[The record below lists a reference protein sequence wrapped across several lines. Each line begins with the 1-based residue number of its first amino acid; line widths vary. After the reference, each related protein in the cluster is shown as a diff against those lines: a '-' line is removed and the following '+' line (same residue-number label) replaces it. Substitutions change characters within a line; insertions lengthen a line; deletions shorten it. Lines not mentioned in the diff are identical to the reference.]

1 MGKKGMLIVLSGPS
15 GAGKGTVCSRLLE
28 KNPNIALSISYTTRT
43 PRPGEKDGV
52 NYFFTDKET
61 FEKMIKEGCF
71 LEWAN
76 VYNNYYG
83 TPRKFVEERINNG
96 QDVILEIDIQGAKQI
111 RQTWEDAVFI
121 FILPPDL
128 EELKRRI
135 EKRGSETEESMR
147 LRLMCALEELKAL
160 SSYDYVIVNDD
171 LEKAVEKLQA
181 IIIAEKCRVYRNPD
195 IIEKMH

>member
-61 FEKMIKEGCF
+61 FEEMIKEGCF

>member
-181 IIIAEKCRVYRNPD
+181 IIIAEKCRVYRNPE